1 MTFADAHCDFLSKA
15 VSGCSLDTQLP
26 GQAITYKSMHQGGL
40 KALNMAAFCGEG
52 SKEQMLNNVLNQA
65 EMFDIIA
72 PGSGR
77 ERMLKDGIRAYLSL
91 EGLDYITAAI
101 ELEPLLDLPIISA
114 GIMWNRR
121 NALGGGALE
130 EGPLTPVGKDVIKR
144 LEESAVLIDL
154 AHACPQTFYD
164 VCDIIERPF
173 VSHANVRDITPSPRN
188 LDSDQIKLLIDRKSF
203 MGITF
208 YTGFAG
214 PDIRSLMRHIDFVL
228 ELGGENILGIGSD
241 FDGCDKLVSPISSAA
256 HYCVLASA
264 MQSRG
269 YKKNIIEKIC
279 YKNYIDF
286 ISCAL

>member
-15 VSGCSLDTQLP
+15 VSGCSLDSQLP
-26 GQAITYKSMHQGGL
+26 GQAITYKSMRQGGL
-40 KALNMAAFCGEG
+40 KAINMAAFCGDG
-52 SKEQMLNNVLNQA
+52 SKEQMLDNVLKQA
-65 EMFDIIA
+65 EIFDIIA
-72 PGSGR
+72 PGCGR
-77 ERMLKDGIRAYLSL
+77 ERMLKGNVRAFLSL
-91 EGLDYITAAI
+91 EGLDYITSAN

-130 EGPLTPVGKDVIKR
+130 EGPLTHAGREVVKR

-154 AHACPQTFYD
+154 AHACPQTFYN

-173 VSHANVRDITPSPRN
+173 VSHANVRAITPSPRN
-188 LDSDQIKLLIDRKSF
+188 LDPDQIKLLIERKSF

-208 YTGFAG
+208 FTGFAG
-214 PDIRSLMRHIDFVL
+214 PDIKSLMRHIDFVL
-228 ELGGENILGIGSD
+228 ELGGEDILGIGSD
-241 FDGCDKLVSPISSAA
+241 FDGCDKLISPISSPA

-264 MQSRG
+264 MRSRG
-269 YKKNIIEKIC
+269 YKKSIIEKIC

-286 ISCAL
+286 ISSVL